1 MSRPLLVWFAVLAHA
16 SLAFGGP
23 QSTQQILEESQRR
36 GDVESLRYEG
46 LLQVTSSHGKTVE
59 KRWQLERVG
68 SHGSSKIVF
77 QFTDPPKIKG
87 VAILIFNHPG
97 EKSDY
102 WMWIPATHRE
112 RRVDLE
118 SRSGRFF
125 DTDFK
130 LEDLEPRDLKEYDY
144 EAVGQA
150 DIDGFSCWIVRAVPK
165 SKSAQYSFSRLYIR
179 QKDYAIAQVE
189 DYIDKAIVRTLKFGD
204 IQEVQ
209 GIATPHLIEVADLRR
224 HSSTILRLEKIQYN
238 LVMPDEDFTIAAI
251 KRGND
256 QH

>member
-23 QSTQQILEESQRR
+23 QSAQQILEESQRR
-36 GDVESLRYEG
+36 ADVKSLRYEG
-46 LLQVTSSHGKTVE
+46 LLQVTSSRGKTAE

-68 SHGSSKIVF
+68 SQGSSKIVF
-77 QFTDPPKIKG
+77 YFTDPPQIKG
-87 VAILIFNHPG
+87 VAILIVNHPG
-97 EKSDY
+97 EKSDS
-102 WMWIPATHRE
+102 WMWIPAAHRE

-118 SRSGRFF
+118 SRSRRFF

-130 LEDLEPRDLKEYDY
+130 LEDLEQRDVEEYDY
-144 EAVGQA
+144 ESTGQA

-165 SKSAQYSFSRLYIR
+165 SKSAQHSFSRLYIR

-204 IQEVQ
+204 IQKVQ

-224 HSSTILRLEKIQYN
+224 HSSTTLKLEKIQYN
-238 LVMPDEDFTIAAI
+238 VVLPDEDFTIAAI
-251 KRGND
+251 KRSK
-256 QH
+256 

>member
-1 MSRPLLVWFAVLAHA
+1 MSRLLLVWFAVLAHA
-16 SLAFGGP
+16 SLAFGSP
-23 QSTQQILEESQRR
+23 QSAQQILEESQRR
-36 GDVESLRYEG
+36 VNVKSLRYEG
-46 LLQVTSSHGKTVE
+46 LLQVTSSHRKTVE
-59 KRWQLERVG
+59 KRWQLQRVG

-77 QFTDPPKIKG
+77 RFTDPPKIKG
-87 VAILIFNHPG
+87 VAILILNHPG

-102 WMWIPATHRE
+102 WMWIPAAHRE
-112 RRVDLE
+112 RRVDLK
-118 SRSGRFF
+118 SRSARFF
-125 DTDFK
+125 DTDFT
-130 LEDLEPRDLKEYDY
+130 LEDLEPQDLKEYDY
-144 EAVGQA
+144 EFVGQA
-150 DIDGFSCWIVRAVPK
+150 DIDAFSCWIVRAVPK
-165 SKSAQYSFSRLYIR
+165 SKSAQYSFSRLYVR

-238 LVMPDEDFTIAAI
+238 LVMPDEDFTIAAV
-251 KRGND
+251 KKGND